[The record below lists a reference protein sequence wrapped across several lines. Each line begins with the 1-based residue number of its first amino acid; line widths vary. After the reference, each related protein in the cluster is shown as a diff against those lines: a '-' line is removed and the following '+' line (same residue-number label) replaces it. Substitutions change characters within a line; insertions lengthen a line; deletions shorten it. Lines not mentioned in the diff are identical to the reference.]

1 MKEMETIK
9 NRSYRNI
16 LIRSIVIIGGCF
28 FAFNVQ
34 GQDKYKNDTLGLY
47 NAKKELKQALS
58 DITTNNP
65 IKQKDVILDTKDKA
79 INFAEIILFDI
90 YGKEEIE
97 GERPYK
103 IFSVDNYWIIK
114 GTLNAD
120 LGGTFLMIVD
130 SHDCRILRLTHGK

>member
-1 MKEMETIK
+1 METIE
-9 NRSYRNI
+9 NRTYRNI
-16 LIRSIVIIGGCF
+16 LIQSIVIIVVCS

-58 DITTNNP
+58 DLTISSP
-65 IKQKDVILDTKDKA
+65 VKQKDIILDTKDKA

-90 YGKEEIE
+90 YGNEEIE